1 MVQEGGEVTGEGLL
15 ALTHLEHGSSGL
27 IESATVTRLSRNSSR
42 PVLVVAASCQLKR
55 GPVVHAV
62 CTPQLQK
69 APIACFFC
77 LLLMTPDGASIEQA
91 SHGTTGFRPIAGG
104 K

>member
-15 ALTHLEHGSSGL
+15 ALTHLEH
-27 IESATVTRLSRNSSR
+27 INRLSRNSSR
-42 PVLVVAASCQLKR
+42 PVLVVTASCQLKR
-55 GPVVHAV
+55 GPVAHAQ
-62 CTPQLQK
+62 CTAQLQR
-69 APIACFFC
+69 AQIACFFC

-91 SHGTTGFRPIAGG
+91 SHGAAEAQPIAGG